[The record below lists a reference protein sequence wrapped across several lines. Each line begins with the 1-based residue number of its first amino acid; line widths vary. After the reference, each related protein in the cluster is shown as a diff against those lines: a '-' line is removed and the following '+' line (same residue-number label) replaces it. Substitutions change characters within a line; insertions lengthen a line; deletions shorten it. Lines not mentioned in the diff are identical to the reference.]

1 MIANRLDTSKTPID
15 INILTEIQ
23 NLQDKQ
29 SHSLN
34 QDEQF
39 QIQQRAMYNA
49 RQTPLIPLITD
60 LDFSLVSEL
69 SQQQTDI
76 WMSVLTLLKNINE
89 ECCFFE

>member
-23 NLQDKQ
+23 NFQDKQ

-60 LDFSLVSEL
+60 LDFYIVSEL
-69 SQQQTDI
+69 SQQQMDI
-76 WMSVLTLLKNINE
+76 WMGVLTLIKNMNE
-89 ECCFFE
+89 ESSFFQ